1 MPRKNRLPLHLTLLV
16 VLLVPPL
23 SLAQTQ
29 APSSTPPKSG
39 YAPIN
44 GLKMYYEIHGEGQP
58 LVLLHGSFL
67 DIDMAFGQLIPELS
81 KTRKVIALEFQAH
94 GRTADIDRPISFAS
108 LADDV
113 AALLKYLHASPA
125 DIFGYS
131 LGGGVALQVAFRHP
145 ESVRKLVICS
155 APFKS
160 DGWSPE
166 TRAALE
172 KLTPEILAATPLKKE
187 YDRLAPDP
195 GHWAQMVN
203 KVKQI
208 GATPYDFSA
217 QAKSIEAPTLIIVG
231 DSDGILPEHIAE
243 MFRIRGGGANGD
255 LGGHSPAQLAVFPA
269 TSHVGVIMHTDWL
282 LAILPAFLDSQAN

>member
-1 MPRKNRLPLHLTLLV
+1 MPPKTRFAVLAFALLALLT
-16 VLLVPPL
+16 PPL
-23 SLAQTQ
+23 SLAQ
-29 APSSTPPKSG
+29 APSPTSTPPKSG
-39 YAPIN
+39 YAPVN

-67 DIDMAFGQLIPELS
+67 NMDLAFGQLIPELS
-81 KTRKVIALEFQAH
+81 KTREVIALEFQAH
-94 GRTADIDRPISFAS
+94 GRTADLARPISFVS

-113 AALLKYLHASPA
+113 AALLKYLHAGPA

-131 LGGGVALQVAFRHP
+131 LGGGVALQVAIRHP

-166 TRAALE
+166 TRAALQ

-208 GATPYDFSA
+208 GATPYDFTT
-217 QAKSIEAPTLIIVG
+217 QAKSIQAPTLIIVG
-231 DSDGILPEHIAE
+231 DSDGILPEHVAE
-243 MFRIRGGGANGD
+243 MFRIRGGGVNGD
-255 LGGHSPAQLAVFPA
+255 LGGHSAAQLAVFPA

-282 LAILPAFLDSQAN
+282 LAILPPFLDAPPD